1 MPKGFT
7 LKQREKI
14 NQTLLNVGR
23 DMFGQFGLKKT
34 SIADITK
41 ATGISQ
47 GAFYQF
53 YPSKEMLY
61 YAVLKEEEVNIK
73 KQLMNEVLFIEGE
86 LKENLKKL
94 MLWTLEI
101 ADTNPFIKQM
111 MELKDVHDLMASVPE
126 ETSQEHQVE
135 DEDFFMSLLNLWQAD
150 SSDLS
155 ISPEVLVGIFGLLF
169 TLPLNKKLIGE
180 TKYDETKHFLVRALV
195 DSIIK

>member
-73 KQLMNEVLFIEGE
+73 KQLMHEVLFIEGE

>member
-7 LKQREKI
+7 QKQREIIKHA
-14 NQTLLNVGR
+14 LLQVGR
-23 DMFGQFGLKKT
+23 DLFSQFGLKKT
-34 SIADITK
+34 SISDITK
-41 ATGISQ
+41 AAGISQ

-61 YAVLKEEEVNIK
+61 YAVLKEEEIRIK
-73 KQLMNEVLFIEGE
+73 KQLMTEVSFQEGA

-94 MLWTLEI
+94 MLWTLMI

-111 MELKDVHDLMASVPE
+111 MALKDVHELMASVPE
-126 ETSQEHQVE
+126 ETSQEHQAE
-135 DEDFFMSLLNLWQAD
+135 DEDFFLSLLNLWQAD
-150 SSDLS
+150 ISDLS
-155 ISPEVLVGIFGLLF
+155 ISSEVLVGILGLLF

-180 TKYDETKHFLVRALV
+180 VQYDATKAFLVNALV

>member
-7 LKQREKI
+7 IKQREKI
-14 NQTLLNVGR
+14 NQTLLYVGR
-23 DMFGQFGLKKT
+23 DLFGQFGLKKT
-34 SIADITK
+34 CIADITK

-61 YAVLKEEEVNIK
+61 YAVLKEEEIHIK
-73 KQLMNEVLFIEGE
+73 AQLMTDVIFIEGE

-94 MLWTLEI
+94 MLWTVEI

-111 MELKDVHDLMASVPE
+111 MTLKDVHELMASVPE
-126 ETSQEHQVE
+126 ETSQEHQAE
-135 DEDFFMSLLNLWQAD
+135 DEIFFMSLLTHWQAD
-150 SSDLS
+150 ISDLS
-155 ISPEVLVGIFGLLF
+155 ISSEVFVGIFGLLF

-180 TKYDETKHFLVRALV
+180 AQYDETKEFLVNALV